1 MAYFT
6 SIESQKDRDLNRAI
20 PWITNVLL
28 SPDDPAPIGMAF
40 HLGPNGAGRPLWKLN
55 IDGIW
60 VEGRFAIVDREFRPE
75 K

>member
-40 HLGPNGAGRPLWKLN
+40 HLGPECCRAAALEAEHRRHLGGGPL
-55 IDGIW
+55 
-60 VEGRFAIVDREFRPE
+60 RHR
-75 K
+75 